1 MRRYRTFVL
10 GAAMLALLVSACAPG
25 EGGNGESAAAS
36 APTGSQAADL
46 PEITVGSAGFWESA
60 VVAEIYAQALEGA
73 GFTVERELELGAR
86 DVTHPALL
94 DGQINLMP
102 EYVGGYLAVTYGGEP
117 TPDLDESL
125 GALREELEADGL
137 VALEPTPG
145 TDADGFAVRQETA
158 DELGLAT
165 LSDLAEVADQLR
177 WGVAPECAENP
188 NCGLGLERVYGIDFG
203 SLDVETLGACIP
215 AVAEAL
221 NADNIDV
228 AQVCTTQ
235 PEIVA
240 FGLVLLEDD
249 QGLAPA
255 QNLVP
260 VLRQDVMD
268 EAGDLIESTLNPI
281 SELLTTEELTNL
293 GNAIVI
299 NGDSYE
305 DAAAQWLE
313 DNGF

>member
-1 MRRYRTFVL
+1 
-10 GAAMLALLVSACAPG
+10 
-25 EGGNGESAAAS
+25 
-36 APTGSQAADL
+36 
-46 PEITVGSAGFWESA
+46 
-60 VVAEIYAQALEGA
+60 
-73 GFTVERELELGAR
+73 
-86 DVTHPALL
+86 
-94 DGQINLMP
+94 
-102 EYVGGYLAVTYGGEP
+102 
-117 TPDLDESL
+117 
-125 GALREELEADGL
+125 
-137 VALEPTPG
+137 
-145 TDADGFAVRQETA
+145 
-158 DELGLAT
+158 
-165 LSDLAEVADQLR
+165 
-177 WGVAPECAENP
+177 
-188 NCGLGLERVYGIDFG
+188 VYGIDFA
-203 SLDVETLGACIP
+203 SLDVQTLGACNP
-215 AVAEAL
+215 AIAEAL

-240 FGLVLLEDD
+240 FNLVLLEDD

-260 VLRQDVMD
+260 IVRQDLMD